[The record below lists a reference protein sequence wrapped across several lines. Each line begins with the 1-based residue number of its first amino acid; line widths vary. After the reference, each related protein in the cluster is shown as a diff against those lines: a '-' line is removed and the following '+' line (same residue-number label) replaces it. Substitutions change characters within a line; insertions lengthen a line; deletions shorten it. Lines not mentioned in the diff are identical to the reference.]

1 MDELKFA
8 ATGDS
13 IITRR
18 VSARKGSD
26 FAELVDLVRSADAAF
41 TNLEIMT
48 PRRPWVPSSEY
59 GGMHLA
65 APPFILDELRWFGFN
80 LFNVANNHSTDY
92 TFQGLLDTLEELE
105 RRDMVYAGGGRT
117 LGEARSPGYLE
128 TPAGRV
134 ALIGAASSFMT
145 GALAA
150 ENRTDVGGRPGINP
164 LRFETEYVLDAQRLA
179 WIQEI
184 DRVLGTQAVAQRRR
198 EFGLLVEDRPG
209 TYLFLGHHFA
219 EGDEPRVRTRPKARD
234 LEEIARWI
242 GEARRQAD
250 LVVVSLH
257 AHEGQNG
264 DSNSATPADFIVEA
278 ARYWI
283 DAGADVFV
291 GHGPHMLRA
300 VEIYKGKPIFY
311 SLGNFMFMF
320 ETVWRLPSE
329 MYERHDMGPEA
340 TPADVYDAWSSQE
353 DGSPKAFHTDP
364 RFWESVVPICRF
376 AGGRATAIEL
386 HPVTLGLHEPRTRRG
401 EPVLASAAD
410 GERVLTQLAELS
422 APFGTE
428 IDIAKRGDRVA
439 GIVRL

>member
-1 MDELKFA
+1 MPTLTFV

-18 VSARKGSD
+18 ISRQQGQD
-26 FAELVDLVRSADAAF
+26 FAELVDLIRGADAAF

-65 APPFILDELRWFGFN
+65 APPLVLDELRWLGFN
-80 LFNVANNHSTDY
+80 LFNVANNHATDY
-92 TFQGLLDTLEELE
+92 TFQGLLDTLDELE
-105 RRDMVYAGGGRT
+105 QRGMVYAGGGRT

-134 ALIGAASSFMT
+134 ALIAAASSYVT

-164 LRFETEYVLDAQRLA
+164 LRFETEYVLDARRLA
-179 WIQEI
+179 WLKEI
-184 DRVLGTQAVAQRRR
+184 DEALGTAAVTRRRR

-209 TYLFLGHHFA
+209 TYLFLRNHFV
-219 EGDEPRVRTRPKARD
+219 EGDSPRVRTRPKERD
-234 LEEIARWI
+234 VAEIARWI
-242 GEARRQAD
+242 ADARRQAD

-264 DSNSATPADFIVEA
+264 DSNSAEPADFIVEA
-278 ARYWI
+278 AHRWI

-291 GHGPHMLRA
+291 GHGPHMLRG

-320 ETVWRLPSE
+320 ETVQRLPAE
-329 MYERHDMGPEA
+329 MYERHDLGPDA
-340 TPADVYDAWSSQE
+340 TPADVYDAWSRHQ
-353 DGSPKAFHTDP
+353 DGRPKGFHTDP
-364 RFWESVVPICRF
+364 RFWECVVPVCRF
-376 AGGRATAIEL
+376 EDGKLTSVDL
-386 HPVTLGLHEPRTRRG
+386 HPVMLDLDQPRTRRG
-401 EPVLASAAD
+401 APRLAVVEESL
-410 GERVLTQLAELS
+410 RVLNGLAELS

-428 IDIAKRGDRVA
+428 IQIETLDRRAV
-439 GIVRL
+439 GRIRL